1 MLMGLRGPEDP
12 WEWGVSVGLG
22 SLGVL
27 MGVLGGAAHST
38 AGVCLWGWGAVGVHL
53 YLGLGVF

>member
-1 MLMGLRGPEDP
+1 M
-12 WEWGVSVGLG
+12 SVGLG

-27 MGVLGGAAHST
+27 MGGPGEAAHST
-38 AGVCLWGWGAVGVHL
+38 AGVCLWGWGWLWGWGAVGVHL